1 MNPLCLQ
8 VTDIST
14 IKGIGIS
21 VSFDTNGTQV
31 HELKEMSGG
40 EKSLLALTL
49 IFALQKCSPV
59 PFCVI
64 DEVDAVCT
72 NVEGLWHFAGVY
84 GHIGYLYII

>member
-1 MNPLCLQ
+1 
-8 VTDIST
+8 
-14 IKGIGIS
+14 
-21 VSFDTNGTQV
+21 
-31 HELKEMSGG
+31 MSGG

-49 IFALQKCSPV
+49 IFALQKSSPV

-72 NVEGLWHFAGVY
+72 NVKGLGHFAGVY